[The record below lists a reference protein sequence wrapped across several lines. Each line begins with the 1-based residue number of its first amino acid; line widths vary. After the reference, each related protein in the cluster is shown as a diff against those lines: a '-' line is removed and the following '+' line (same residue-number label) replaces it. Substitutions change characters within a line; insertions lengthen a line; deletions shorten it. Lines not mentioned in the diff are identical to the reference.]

1 MSWSFSPGLV
11 AAFSEAS
18 CSDTEPCVPLSL
30 TPTPDQFYWPD
41 KPTEHSRISRFGM
54 TCEPLT
60 GDRGEELLTWFREG
74 SRARTSAWQEMGP
87 DWTARGLGYGEKWLG
102 LLAKYDPAT
111 RTLKTAQCSF
121 LEDSIECLLTLPRS
135 GLMLDGECY
144 QLPML
149 VPLISE
155 SESGYWP
162 TPQTRFGTND
172 GDLAALARMCDSSQE
187 FNQMAYRAAA
197 KKKATFFPTPTTQD
211 NEQVAGQYATN
222 GTTLAGFVRMFPT
235 ATATATAAKG
245 SSPASLTR
253 KNGKSREFDRLDHFV
268 EANPNGA
275 TGRLN
280 PVFCEWLM
288 GWPLGQT
295 ELKPLETAKFL
306 EFVQQHGD
314 FLEDLE

>member
-18 CSDTEPCVPLSL
+18 CSDTGPSAPLNM
-30 TPTPDQFYWPD
+30 THMPDQFYWPD

-60 GDRGEELLTWFREG
+60 GGLGTELLTWFREG
-74 SRARTSAWQEMGP
+74 SRARTSAWQETGP

-111 RTLKTAQCSF
+111 STLKTAQCSF

-149 VPLISE
+149 VPPISE

-211 NEQVAGQYATN
+211 NAQVAGQYATN
-222 GTTLAGFVRMFPT
+222 GTTLAGFVRMFP
-235 ATATATAAKG
+235 TATATAAKG

-295 ELKPLETAKFL
+295 ELKPLETARFL

-314 FLEDLE
+314 FLEAPE